1 MRKIV
6 FVIATLMFCSALHAQ
21 NKMSEINRIKRDKNY
36 LYGEAT
42 LNTQEA
48 ALSLAYEL
56 LEAEIKNW
64 AKEKSN
70 KISSVVASQIY
81 DYADTIILQRQNM
94 VRAFAYVKTSNL
106 NPVKG
111 KSIKVDVTEDKN
123 TPSTTKKIEVTAPK
137 AVVQPKPAETVATTT
152 AEPKPVAAPTPA
164 AAPKPVEKQ
173 DFGKE
178 VLAEIQKVTSF
189 YDLEKTISPLHQQGK
204 ITSYGKYATMPD
216 PAESYLII
224 YDANANIKAILGK
237 GTSKRKNLSTGK
249 DDSETNYKGCG
260 AIWFKVKEQ

>member
-6 FVIATLMFCSALHAQ
+6 FVIATFMLCTALHAQ

-123 TPSTTKKIEVTAPK
+123 TTSTSKKIEVAANKPV
-137 AVVQPKPAETVATTT
+137 AQPKPAETVATTA
-152 AEPKPVAAPTPA
+152 AE
-164 AAPKPVEKQ
+164 PKPVEKQ

-189 YDLEKTISPLHQQGK
+189 YDLERTISPLHQQGK

>member
-1 MRKIV
+1 
-6 FVIATLMFCSALHAQ
+6 
-21 NKMSEINRIKRDKNY
+21 
-36 LYGEAT
+36 
-42 LNTQEA
+42 
-48 ALSLAYEL
+48 
-56 LEAEIKNW
+56 
-64 AKEKSN
+64 
-70 KISSVVASQIY
+70 
-81 DYADTIILQRQNM
+81 M

-106 NPVKG
+106 NPIKG
-111 KSIKVDVTEDKN
+111 KSIKVDVAEDKN
-123 TPSTTKKIEVTAPK
+123 TASITKKVEVRAPK
-137 AVVQPKPAETVATTT
+137 VVVQPKPTGTVATTT
-152 AEPKPVAAPTPA
+152 AE
-164 AAPKPVEKQ
+164 PKPVEKQ

-178 VLAEIQKVTSF
+178 VLAEIQKVKSF
-189 YDLEKTISPLHQQGK
+189 YDLERTISPLHQQGK

>member
-6 FVIATLMFCSALHAQ
+6 LVLATFMCCTVLQAQ

-70 KISSVVASQIY
+70 KINSVVASQIH

-111 KSIKVDVTEDKN
+111 KSIKVDVTEDN
-123 TPSTTKKIEVTAPK
+123 NAPSTTKKVEVAATKPVA
-137 AVVQPKPAETVATTT
+137 QPKPAETVATPA
-152 AEPKPVAAPTPA
+152 AEPKPAT
-164 AAPKPVEKQ
+164 APKPVEKK
-173 DFGKE
+173 DFSKE

-189 YDLEKTISPLHQQGK
+189 YDLERTISPLHQQGK

-216 PAESYLII
+216 PEESYLII
-224 YDANANIKAILGK
+224 YDADANIKAILGK
-237 GTSKRKNLSTGK
+237 GTSRRKNLSTGK

-260 AIWFKVKEQ
+260 AIWFKVKE

>member
-1 MRKIV
+1 MLC
-6 FVIATLMFCSALHAQ
+6 TALHAQ

-123 TPSTTKKIEVTAPK
+123 TTSTSKKIEVAANKPV
-137 AVVQPKPAETVATTT
+137 AQPKPAETVATTA
-152 AEPKPVAAPTPA
+152 AE
-164 AAPKPVEKQ
+164 PKPVEKQ

-189 YDLEKTISPLHQQGK
+189 YDLERTISPLHQQGK

>member
-1 MRKIV
+1 MLC
-6 FVIATLMFCSALHAQ
+6 TALHAQ

-111 KSIKVDVTEDKN
+111 KSIKVDVAEDKN
-123 TPSTTKKIEVTAPK
+123 TSTSKKIEAAANKPVA
-137 AVVQPKPAETVATTT
+137 QPKPTETVATTA
-152 AEPKPVAAPTPA
+152 AEPKPVAVPAPTV
-164 AAPKPVEKQ
+164 APKPVEKQ

-189 YDLEKTISPLHQQGK
+189 YDLERTISPLHQQGK